1 MATWEDLGRWQPTQ
15 QQFGAQGAGFG
26 IFGGLAGNT
35 VGTLGTAPFLQYF
48 TTTGANISPGLA
60 LPVPAA
66 EDEKAWL
73 RRRVGEVLWRG

>member
-1 MATWEDLGRWQPTQ
+1 MATWEDLGRWQSTQ
-15 QQFGAQGAGFG
+15 QQFAAQDAGLG
-26 IFGGLAGNT
+26 IFGGLAGSM
-35 VGTLGTAPFLQYF
+35 VGNLGTAPFLQYV
-48 TTTGANISPGLA
+48 TTTGVNTSPGLA